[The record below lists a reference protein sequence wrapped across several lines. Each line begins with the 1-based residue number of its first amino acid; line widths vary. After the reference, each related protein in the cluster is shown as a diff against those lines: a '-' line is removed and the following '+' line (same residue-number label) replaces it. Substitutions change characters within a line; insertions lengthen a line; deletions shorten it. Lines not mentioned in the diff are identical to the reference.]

1 VQVKTKNL
9 LVVGL
14 GVALALLVWWRF
26 VYSSYESSTTKAK
39 QATADAETRL
49 KALQQQVRAATG
61 EGTKKQASLED
72 LQNAIPSTPQLSA
85 FLREVDTIRN
95 QVGIPE
101 AFQSITPSPPTIAGT
116 TASINLGITASG
128 SYDQMIDYVNRLNK
142 VSRLVV
148 IDNVTFTA
156 GASNQNGGGNPSA
169 GPTGKVFAGQG
180 AAPSIS
186 VQLSARLFMQSAGIA
201 APGAANGGAGG
212 QATGGGGPP
221 TGVQNG

>member
-1 VQVKTKNL
+1 MQVKTKNL

-14 GVALALLVWWRF
+14 GVALVLLMWWRF

-49 KALQQQVRAATG
+49 KALQSQVRAVTG
-61 EGTKKQASLED
+61 EGSKKKASLED
-72 LQNAIPSTPQLSA
+72 LQNAIPATPELSA
-85 FLREVDTIRN
+85 FLREVDTIRD

-101 AFQSITPSPPTIAGT
+101 AFQSITPSPPTVAGT
-116 TASINLGITASG
+116 TASINLGITATG
-128 SYDQMIDYVNRLNK
+128 TYDQMIDYVNRLNK

-156 GASNQNGGGNPSA
+156 GASSQNAGGNAGS

-180 AAPSIS
+180 SAPAIS
-186 VQLSARLFMQSAGIA
+186 VQLTARLFMQASGIA
-201 APGAANGGAGG
+201 EPGA
-212 QATGGGGPP
+212 
-221 TGVQNG
+221 

>member
-1 VQVKTKNL
+1 MQVRTKNL

-14 GVALALLVWWRF
+14 GVALVLLMWWRF

-49 KALQQQVRAATG
+49 KALQSQVRAVTG
-61 EGTKKQASLED
+61 EGSKKKASLED
-72 LQNAIPSTPQLSA
+72 LQNAIPATPELSA
-85 FLREVDTIRN
+85 FLREVDTIRD

-101 AFQSITPSPPTIAGT
+101 AFQSITPSPPTVVGT
-116 TASINLGITASG
+116 TASINLGITAIG
-128 SYDQMIDYVNRLNK
+128 TYDQMIDYVNRLNK

-156 GASNQNGGGNPSA
+156 GASSQNAGGNVAA

-180 AAPSIS
+180 SAPAIS
-186 VQLSARLFMQSAGIA
+186 VQLTARLFMQSSGIA
-201 APGAANGGAGG
+201 APGATGGAGG
-212 QATGGGGPP
+212 GQPTGGGPP